1 MIFQHD
7 EGAMKEKIYIKFTT
21 KEYREEKELAYLN
34 RKVITNIQQMANMEQ
49 LIQKK
54 SELLAARRVTPPPS
68 HAPSAPLP
76 PSAPLHPSH
85 PQSGPPAPPRASSIS
100 LDTPDTIQAQAE
112 VHMPPN
118 VARPSTSAKTVVH
131 RK

>member
-1 MIFQHD
+1 M
-7 EGAMKEKIYIKFTT
+7 ALKERMYIKFTT

-34 RKVITNIQQMANMEQ
+34 RKVVTNIQQMANMEQ

-76 PSAPLHPSH
+76 PSH
-85 PQSGPPAPPRASSIS
+85 PQSGPLAPPRASSVS
-100 LDTPDTIQAQAE
+100 LDTPDTIRAE

-118 VARPSTSAKTVVH
+118 MAHPSASAKTVVH
-131 RK
+131 KK

>member
-1 MIFQHD
+1 M
-7 EGAMKEKIYIKFTT
+7 ALKERIYIKFTT

-68 HAPSAPLP
+68 HVQTDHDNMSQAATP
-76 PSAPLHPSH
+76 PPKLR
-85 PQSGPPAPPRASSIS
+85 QAPP
-100 LDTPDTIQAQAE
+100 
-112 VHMPPN
+112 PPK
-118 VARPSTSAKTVVH
+118 PSKMRETL
-131 RK
+131 